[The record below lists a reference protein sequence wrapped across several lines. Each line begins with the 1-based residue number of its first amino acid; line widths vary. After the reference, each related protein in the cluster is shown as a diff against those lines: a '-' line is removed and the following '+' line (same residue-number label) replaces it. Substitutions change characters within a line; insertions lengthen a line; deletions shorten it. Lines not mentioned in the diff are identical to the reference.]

1 MTTTA
6 KSNGNGNGTPDL
18 DRLLS
23 VRKVCEVL
31 STTDRSLRRWVILG
45 IVPQPDVRLGRN
57 LRWRESTIRKLIDA
71 GGNGV
76 SNG

>member
-1 MTTTA
+1 MSREVNTD
-6 KSNGNGNGTPDL
+6 NGNAAPGL

-45 IVPQPDVRLGRN
+45 IVPPPDVRLGRN

-76 SNG
+76 AKG

>member
-1 MTTTA
+1 MREVNTD
-6 KSNGNGNGTPDL
+6 NGNGAGL

-23 VRKVCEVL
+23 VKRVCEIL

-71 GGNGV
+71 GGNG
-76 SNG
+76 GPRG